1 MSDTTRSKAEI
12 EAEIAAARER
22 LAANVEGLFMQV
34 HPKAVVANKVAD
46 ARSYVS
52 GRANAVRSE
61 LVAADGSLR
70 IDRIGLIAAA
80 VPGSIAFLA
89 TVRSIIRS

>member
-61 LVAADGSLR
+61 LVARSTARSR
-70 IDRIGLIAAA
+70 WRRPAPRA
-80 VPGSIAFLA
+80 PG
-89 TVRSIIRS
+89 TP